1 MLPWHHLG
9 SATTPEGE
17 ALRLMR
23 RGDEFSIRLD
33 RGRELMNSRLSG
45 SEEALATLAVEHLA
59 GRQAPRLLIG
69 GLGMGFT
76 LRAAQAAAPPDARL
90 TVVEIVPELVTWAA
104 GPMAPLFGDSL
115 SDPRVEVRVCDV
127 AEVVREAAGGYDAI
141 LLDVD
146 NGPEAFTRPGNDAL
160 YAERGLSEARR
171 ALASGGM
178 LAVWSAAPDP
188 GFTRRLRSCGFDART
203 VQVRAARGK
212 RGARHTIW
220 LAFPAPGRWWRGTL
234 AGRPGQAA
242 AVGTRG
248 LLPLSALGRSAAVI
262 AATGL
267 VAPRLGAAGARPCLA
282 RWREAL

>member
-1 MLPWHHLG
+1 MLPWHQLG
-9 SATTPEGE
+9 SATTPEGA

-45 SEEALATLAVEHLA
+45 SEEALATLAIECLA
-59 GRQAPRLLIG
+59 GRPAPSLLIG

-76 LRAAQAAAPPDARL
+76 LRAAQAALPSEARL
-90 TVVEIVPELVTWAA
+90 TVAEIVPELVEWAA

-115 SDPRVEVRVCDV
+115 ADPRLDIRVCDV
-127 AEVVREAAGGYDAI
+127 AALIRKTAGAYDAI

-160 YAERGLSEARR
+160 YADRGLSEARR
-171 ALASGGM
+171 ALAPGGV

-188 GFTRRLRSCGFDART
+188 AFTRRLRTCGFDVDT
-203 VQVRAARGK
+203 VQVRVSRGK

-220 LAFPAPGRWWRGTL
+220 I
-234 AGRPGQAA
+234 
-242 AVGTRG
+242 AVPKSG
-248 LLPLSALGRSAAVI
+248 
-262 AATGL
+262 
-267 VAPRLGAAGARPCLA
+267 
-282 RWREAL
+282 